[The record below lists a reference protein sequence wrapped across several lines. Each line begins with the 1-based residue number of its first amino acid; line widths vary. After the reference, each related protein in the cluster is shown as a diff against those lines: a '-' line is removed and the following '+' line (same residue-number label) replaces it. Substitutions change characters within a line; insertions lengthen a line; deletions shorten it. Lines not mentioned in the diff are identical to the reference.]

1 MRESCV
7 GMRTI
12 DVAAAITQHANAFTQ
27 AAFGELRVKPSLF
40 GYARAESVEDAL
52 SLLAQGDGETRVLAG
67 GQSLVPLLNLRMA
80 RVSALID
87 VNGLSELSFITREDG
102 MLRVGALT
110 RHRHLEVSEGA
121 LGAAAA
127 FASGR

>member
-1 MRESCV
+1 M
-7 GMRTI
+7 
-12 DVAAAITQHANAFTQ
+12 
-27 AAFGELRVKPSLF
+27 KPSLF

-80 RVSALID
+80 RVNALVD

-110 RHRHLEVSEGA
+110 RHRHLEVSGSGTP
-121 LGAAAA
+121 GAAAA
-127 FASGR
+127 FASGP

>member
-1 MRESCV
+1 MSLQPYTARQCIHA
-7 GMRTI
+7 GCIWRT
-12 DVAAAITQHANAFTQ
+12 
-27 AAFGELRVKPSLF
+27 RVKPSLF

-52 SLLAQGDGETRVLAG
+52 SLLAQGDGEPRVLAG

-80 RVSALID
+80 RVNALID

-110 RHRHLEVSEGA
+110 R
-121 LGAAAA
+121 
-127 FASGR
+127 

>member
-1 MRESCV
+1 MRESAGKLRRYANNRC
-7 GMRTI
+7 RCCH
-12 DVAAAITQHANAFTQ
+12 TQHANAFTQ

-80 RVSALID
+80 RVNALVD
-87 VNGLSELSFITREDG
+87 VNGLSELSFITERMEC
-102 MLRVGALT
+102 
-110 RHRHLEVSEGA
+110 
-121 LGAAAA
+121 
-127 FASGR
+127 FASAPL